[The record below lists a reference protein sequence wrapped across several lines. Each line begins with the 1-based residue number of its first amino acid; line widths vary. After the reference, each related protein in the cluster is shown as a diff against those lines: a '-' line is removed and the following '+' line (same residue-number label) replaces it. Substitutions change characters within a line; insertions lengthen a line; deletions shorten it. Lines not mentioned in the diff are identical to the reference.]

1 MAEDILK
8 TKRLNVTARGSF
20 PIPKDFSIE
29 AKRFAQS
36 VQDSLQQL
44 KGEKGNVLD
53 KAVTFQDLID
63 SGIARKR
70 FSISNGGSGFGRN
83 DDKEGVDT
91 PSVPT
96 GVSANGA
103 FQNILVAWDYPS
115 YSGHSHTEIWVANTD
130 TFADRVF
137 LAQTTASV
145 FSHQVGNAATKYYW
159 VRHVNQNNVFGA
171 FNSDSGILAQTEVDI
186 GAVMADLSE
195 EIKNLPGFTTL
206 NTDMSITLSGTQRT
220 LQSTFETIN
229 TLATTAQTSVNSL
242 ATASTRVIRSDSAPT
257 SRPDSTSLQA
267 GDLWID
273 TDSSPNVNEIF
284 VYTGSTWAA
293 STSGSTSSSDTT
305 LQTQITANGNS
316 ISQNASDLLL
326 VAGVS
331 DRIDISTSVNI
342 TSLNSAITNG
352 TTGLAANAS
361 AISGLTTRVTAG
373 EGTITTH
380 SSDITELENT
390 LTGYS
395 SSSTIASAIS
405 GLQTSITDNEGDIT
419 SLSSDVTGLQNT
431 ITTKVRTFVQNDPPT
446 ATAIGDL
453 WIETDNKN
461 KLYRASATGSANWVA
476 VNDQSG
482 ISVFAQNSQPTGQN
496 IGDLWF
502 DTDDNKKQYRYDGSN
517 WVAVDDTR
525 IAGNASAI
533 TLLQSD
539 VSTIDGTV
547 SANSLSI
554 TALESTVNNAGTGVA
569 ATASALSSL
578 TNTVTAIPINFK
590 QSTPPTG
597 TLTTGDLWI
606 DTDDNKMYRWT
617 GSSWESIRDSEITAN
632 SQAITA
638 LENTVNDGST
648 GVSATA
654 TAVST
659 LETEVYGAGSAGS
672 SRIDALASTVNNG
685 TTGVA
690 ANAFAISTLQ
700 TNVDT
705 KNQTFVNS
713 SAPTASAVGDLWIN
727 TSQNNKLYRWTGS
740 NWVAVSP
747 STVQTFAQ
755 SGTPTANSVGDLW
768 IDTGNDNQIKRWSG
782 SSWVPLRDGLT
793 TANSLSINAI
803 QSSIGVTFDAYI
815 QTFSGTKNLDIHTRA
830 SGAAVAHNISAA
842 DVTNGVFISI
852 KGFSS
857 TGGLAIE
864 KINRTFKVVAR
875 ISSTTLRVEVV
886 GDNATSSATSS
897 TVTDGCVI
905 GTNAGVLQL
914 AETTT
919 NTLGQTEASY
929 VMQVNSNGHIAGFVI
944 QSSTTPT
951 GQQSSDVIFQADRF
965 SIVPSTGTDAVVPF
979 IVDSGIVYIDSA
991 RIADGSITNAKIG
1004 NLSVD
1009 KLTGTFAQLESV
1021 VTGTLSADKI
1031 KIDGI
1036 TLDTDENGNLI
1047 IKDGGIGDV
1056 KIGNI
1061 SATKI
1066 TTGLIDADRINVD
1079 TLAVKKFA
1087 DVSSKIIS
1095 HTGSEVP
1102 LSVEANVQSWFGTYP
1117 GQTIISQESSSV
1129 VNISCTTANVRNN
1142 AKYRITYSAVLG
1154 NVRNGTIQYSFN
1166 NSTWTS
1172 LNPKVN
1178 ANAGTYRTYV
1188 FLWDGQI
1195 TGMNST
1201 QSTVYWR
1208 INWNVSGGQV
1218 NSTYQ
1223 ALYVTVDNTQ

>member
-1 MAEDILK
+1 
-8 TKRLNVTARGSF
+8 
-20 PIPKDFSIE
+20 
-29 AKRFAQS
+29 
-36 VQDSLQQL
+36 
-44 KGEKGNVLD
+44 
-53 KAVTFQDLID
+53 
-63 SGIARKR
+63 
-70 FSISNGGSGFGRN
+70 
-83 DDKEGVDT
+83 
-91 PSVPT
+91 
-96 GVSANGA
+96 
-103 FQNILVAWDYPS
+103 
-115 YSGHSHTEIWVANTD
+115 
-130 TFADRVF
+130 
-137 LAQTTASV
+137 
-145 FSHQVGNAATKYYW
+145 
-159 VRHVNQNNVFGA
+159 
-171 FNSDSGILAQTEVDI
+171 
-186 GAVMADLSE
+186 
-195 EIKNLPGFTTL
+195 
-206 NTDMSITLSGTQRT
+206 
-220 LQSTFETIN
+220 
-229 TLATTAQTSVNSL
+229 
-242 ATASTRVIRSDSAPT
+242 
-257 SRPDSTSLQA
+257 
-267 GDLWID
+267 
-273 TDSSPNVNEIF
+273 
-284 VYTGSTWAA
+284 
-293 STSGSTSSSDTT
+293 
-305 LQTQITANGNS
+305 
-316 ISQNASDLLL
+316 
-326 VAGVS
+326 
-331 DRIDISTSVNI
+331 
-342 TSLNSAITNG
+342 
-352 TTGLAANAS
+352 
-361 AISGLTTRVTAG
+361 
-373 EGTITTH
+373 
-380 SSDITELENT
+380 
-390 LTGYS
+390 
-395 SSSTIASAIS
+395 
-405 GLQTSITDNEGDIT
+405 
-419 SLSSDVTGLQNT
+419 
-431 ITTKVRTFVQNDPPT
+431 
-446 ATAIGDL
+446 
-453 WIETDNKN
+453 
-461 KLYRASATGSANWVA
+461 
-476 VNDQSG
+476 
-482 ISVFAQNSQPTGQN
+482 
-496 IGDLWF
+496 
-502 DTDDNKKQYRYDGSN
+502 
-517 WVAVDDTR
+517 
-525 IAGNASAI
+525 
-533 TLLQSD
+533 
-539 VSTIDGTV
+539 
-547 SANSLSI
+547 
-554 TALESTVNNAGTGVA
+554 
-569 ATASALSSL
+569 
-578 TNTVTAIPINFK
+578 
-590 QSTPPTG
+590 
-597 TLTTGDLWI
+597 
-606 DTDDNKMYRWT
+606 MYRWT
-617 GSSWESIRDSEITAN
+617 GSAWESIRDSEITAN
-632 SQAITA
+632 SQAITS
-638 LENTVNDGST
+638 LENTVNDTST

-690 ANAFAISTLQ
+690 ANASAISTLQ

-782 SSWVPLRDGLT
+782 SAWVPLRDGLT

-803 QSSIGVTFDAYI
+803 QSSIGVEFDAYI
-815 QTFSGTKNLDIHTRA
+815 QTYNGTKNLDVHTRA
-830 SGAAVAHNISAA
+830 AGGAVAHNISAA
-842 DVTNGVFISI
+842 DVTNGVFVSI
-852 KGFSS
+852 KGF
-857 TGGLAIE
+857 
-864 KINRTFKVVAR
+864 RTFKVVAR

-929 VMQVNSNGHIAGFVI
+929 VMQVNSNGHIAGFVV

-965 SIVPSTGTDAVVPF
+965 SIVPSTGTGAVVPF
-979 IVDSGIVYIDSA
+979 IVDSGIVYINSA
-991 RIADGSITNAKIG
+991 RIKDGSITNAKIG
-1004 NLSVD
+1004 NLAVD
-1009 KLTGTFAQLESV
+1009 KLTGTFAQLETV

-1031 KIDGI
+1031 KLDGI
-1036 TLDTDENGNLI
+1036 TLDTDVNGNLI

-1066 TTGLIDADRINVD
+1066 TTGLLNADRINVD

-1087 DVSSKIIS
+1087 NVSSKIIS

-1102 LSVEANVQSWFGTYP
+1102 LSVEANVQSWSGTYP
-1117 GQTIISQESSSV
+1117 GQVIVSQESSSV

-1154 NVRNGTIQYSFN
+1154 DVRNGTIQYSFN

>member
-1 MAEDILK
+1 
-8 TKRLNVTARGSF
+8 
-20 PIPKDFSIE
+20 
-29 AKRFAQS
+29 
-36 VQDSLQQL
+36 
-44 KGEKGNVLD
+44 
-53 KAVTFQDLID
+53 
-63 SGIARKR
+63 
-70 FSISNGGSGFGRN
+70 
-83 DDKEGVDT
+83 
-91 PSVPT
+91 
-96 GVSANGA
+96 
-103 FQNILVAWDYPS
+103 
-115 YSGHSHTEIWVANTD
+115 
-130 TFADRVF
+130 
-137 LAQTTASV
+137 
-145 FSHQVGNAATKYYW
+145 
-159 VRHVNQNNVFGA
+159 
-171 FNSDSGILAQTEVDI
+171 
-186 GAVMADLSE
+186 
-195 EIKNLPGFTTL
+195 
-206 NTDMSITLSGTQRT
+206 
-220 LQSTFETIN
+220 
-229 TLATTAQTSVNSL
+229 
-242 ATASTRVIRSDSAPT
+242 
-257 SRPDSTSLQA
+257 
-267 GDLWID
+267 
-273 TDSSPNVNEIF
+273 
-284 VYTGSTWAA
+284 
-293 STSGSTSSSDTT
+293 
-305 LQTQITANGNS
+305 
-316 ISQNASDLLL
+316 
-326 VAGVS
+326 
-331 DRIDISTSVNI
+331 
-342 TSLNSAITNG
+342 
-352 TTGLAANAS
+352 
-361 AISGLTTRVTAG
+361 
-373 EGTITTH
+373 
-380 SSDITELENT
+380 
-390 LTGYS
+390 
-395 SSSTIASAIS
+395 
-405 GLQTSITDNEGDIT
+405 
-419 SLSSDVTGLQNT
+419 
-431 ITTKVRTFVQNDPPT
+431 
-446 ATAIGDL
+446 
-453 WIETDNKN
+453 
-461 KLYRASATGSANWVA
+461 
-476 VNDQSG
+476 
-482 ISVFAQNSQPTGQN
+482 
-496 IGDLWF
+496 
-502 DTDDNKKQYRYDGSN
+502 
-517 WVAVDDTR
+517 
-525 IAGNASAI
+525 
-533 TLLQSD
+533 
-539 VSTIDGTV
+539 
-547 SANSLSI
+547 
-554 TALESTVNNAGTGVA
+554 
-569 ATASALSSL
+569 
-578 TNTVTAIPINFK
+578 
-590 QSTPPTG
+590 
-597 TLTTGDLWI
+597 
-606 DTDDNKMYRWT
+606 MYRWT
-617 GSSWESIRDSEITAN
+617 GSAWESIRDSEITAN
-632 SQAITA
+632 SQAITS
-638 LENTVNDGST
+638 LENTVNDTST

-690 ANAFAISTLQ
+690 ANASAISTLQ

-782 SSWVPLRDGLT
+782 SAWVPLRDGLT

-803 QSSIGVTFDAYI
+803 QSSIGVEFDAYI
-815 QTFSGTKNLDIHTRA
+815 QTYNGTKNLDVHTRA
-830 SGAAVAHNISAA
+830 AGGAVAHNISAA
-842 DVTNGVFISI
+842 DVTNGVFVSI

-929 VMQVNSNGHIAGFVI
+929 VMQVNSNGHIAGFVV

-965 SIVPSTGTDAVVPF
+965 SIVPSTGTGAVVPF
-979 IVDSGIVYIDSA
+979 IVDSGIVYINSA
-991 RIADGSITNAKIG
+991 RIKDGSITNAKIG
-1004 NLSVD
+1004 NLAVD
-1009 KLTGTFAQLESV
+1009 KLTGTFAQLETV

-1031 KIDGI
+1031 KLDGI
-1036 TLDTDENGNLI
+1036 TLDTDVNGNLI

-1066 TTGLIDADRINVD
+1066 TTGLLNADRINVD